1 MTDPEDPAPTGSED
15 QASMDNE
22 PSAWTD
28 PIQVAVER
36 RRNRVGEA
44 MIVTGAGG
52 FLYLVV
58 FLFVMSEFDLSDA
71 WARPLFLPV
80 PLAFIACAVLRIWKR
95 NLDVD
100 ATVGPI
106 QRDLKARIAR
116 LDVEIGERDR
126 TSRCGRTDRRA
137 GDHPADPHTIE

>member
-1 MTDPEDPAPTGSED
+1 MMDPADSTSAGSEN
-15 QASMDNE
+15 QAAVDDE
-22 PSAWTD
+22 FSAWTD

-36 RRNRVGEA
+36 TRNRVGEA
-44 MIVTGAGG
+44 MVATGAGA

-58 FLFVMSEFDLSDA
+58 FLFVMIEFDLSDA

-80 PLAFIACAVLRIWKR
+80 PLAFVACAVLRIWKR
-95 NLDVD
+95 NLDID

-116 LDVEIGERDR
+116 LDGEIAVRDR
-126 TSRCGRTDRRA
+126 TSRRSHTDRRA
-137 GDHPADPHTIE
+137 GEHPADPHTTE